1 MPHITQQ
8 LQQNLDQIN
17 TRISEACKRAG
28 RSTDEVKLI
37 AVTKYA
43 QTAWIEGLLE
53 LGYFKWGESRPQ
65 QLLER
70 VELFANQTDQ
80 IQWHMIG
87 QLQRNKVRKL
97 LPAVSLI
104 HSVDSLKLLLAIDR
118 IAQEEQQ
125 QPQVLLQVNTS
136 EEAAKQGFSVEELK
150 ASWAQVESVSN
161 AQVCGLMTM
170 APKVEHIEE
179 TRPCFAAL
187 RELREELRPRSSK
200 HVLQHL
206 SMGMS
211 RDFEVAVEEGATL
224 IRVGSSL
231 YTGLGDA

>member
-136 EEAAKQGFSVEELK
+136 EEAAKQVSQVDGTTAATKRVSTSTTTERV
-150 ASWAQVESVSN
+150 ASAKRIGS
-161 AQVCGLMTM
+161 
-170 APKVEHIEE
+170 
-179 TRPCFAAL
+179 
-187 RELREELRPRSSK
+187 RPRGRPEPV
-200 HVLQHL
+200 VLLTFAVITQNVVIFLNFLEVLGRFLVVLVFFWVVFHRQL
-206 SMGMS
+206 AM
-211 RDFEVAVEEGATL
+211 RLADFICGRRAGN
-224 IRVGSSL
+224 S
-231 YTGLGDA
+231 